1 MDLPID
7 LNELDVII
15 ESVSDVDTE
24 LAKKLRLVKGLVEDG
39 QPYKKYFV
47 KNMVMLHNVFKN

>member
-7 LNELDVII
+7 DKELEVII

-24 LAKKLRLVKGLVEDG
+24 LTRKLRLIQEVRDENPGG
-39 QPYKKYFV
+39 PYPGGPYLE
-47 KNMVMLHNVFKN
+47 KNTS

>member
-7 LNELDVII
+7 DKELEVII

-24 LAKKLRLVKGLVEDG
+24 LTRKLRLIQEVEIRTLAGLI
-39 QPYKKYFV
+39 KKYFV
-47 KNMVMLHNVFKN
+47 KNMEW